1 MKSGR
6 PVLILSALGSLLF
19 VTLIYAQSDVSY
31 IAETI
36 APARMTGAVVAAKV
50 KWECQ
55 GSACKT
61 FAPAPLNQLEMC
73 RDLARQVGA
82 LKSYQHGSEVM
93 AASDLQQCNAADAQK
108 PVLVRPAVVAAVKP
122 VMPMQVAQPRPAT
135 PVAAASVATSV
146 SVPQFRAMSS
156 ALAASLRPTVPDLDA
171 YLAASRSYVESPANH
186 TAAFA
191 QSVNA
196 RFAGPIHAALSKSV
210 GDEALAQLLQSAQSG
225 GTTAECSTVETAAAS
240 CCSTQR
246 FTPPFDGLFREGDNG
261 ARTVV
266 PGPVAK
272 LFPRVRG
279 WGAWAPHSLERSG
292 LTITVP
298 DNARHVIVTETLDTA
313 WIIGLSGVGYAHVWL
328 GLDMDVRRGDS
339 VRCATTHIEQDNRW
353 TWAGGTLPAFE
364 QRPGPRITRSCEFDR
379 AEGDPTEYTVN
390 VTARADGTFAG
401 MSGGFGDYE
410 VQLGPVDV
418 TSCP

>member
-1 MKSGR
+1 MKYGR
-6 PVLILSALGSLLF
+6 PALTLGSLLF
-19 VTLIYAQSDVSY
+19 AALAYAQSDVSY
-31 IAETI
+31 VAETV

-50 KWECQ
+50 TWECQ
-55 GSACKT
+55 GSACKA

-73 RDLARQVGA
+73 RDLVRQVGA

-122 VMPMQVAQPRPAT
+122 VMPAQVAQPRAAT
-135 PVAAASVATSV
+135 PVVAPSVASSV

-156 ALAASLRPTVPDLDA
+156 SLAASLRPTVPDLDA

-210 GDEALAQLLQSAQSG
+210 GEEALAQVLQSVQSG
-225 GTTAECSTVETAAAS
+225 GTPADTSTAQTTAAS
-240 CCSTQR
+240 CCSTQQ
-246 FTPPFDGLFREGDNG
+246 FAPPFDGLFREGNLG
-261 ARTVV
+261 ARTVI
-266 PGPVAK
+266 PGPVTR
-272 LFPRVRG
+272 LFPQVQG
-279 WGAWAPHSLERSG
+279 FGVGAPHSLETSG
-292 LTITVP
+292 LTISVP
-298 DNARHVIVTETLDTA
+298 DNARHVIVTETVNTG
-313 WIIGLSGVGYAHVWL
+313 WMIGLSGVGYAHVWL
-328 GLDMDVRRGDS
+328 GLDMDVRRGDA
-339 VRCATTHIEQDNRW
+339 VRCAATHIEQDNRW
-353 TWAGGTLPAFE
+353 TWSGGFLPAFE

-379 AEGDPTEYTVN
+379 AAGDPTEYTVN

-401 MSGGFGDYE
+401 FSGGFGDYE